1 MAAALP
7 VVLLPRCA
15 TVLRKQKFYLVAL
28 LKGGLCPVFAG
39 TLVFAAAGTVGF
51 FFAASE
57 Q

>member
-1 MAAALP
+1 MAAALT
-7 VVLLPRCA
+7 VVLLPRFV
-15 TVLRKQKFYLVAL
+15 TVLGKHKFYLVAL